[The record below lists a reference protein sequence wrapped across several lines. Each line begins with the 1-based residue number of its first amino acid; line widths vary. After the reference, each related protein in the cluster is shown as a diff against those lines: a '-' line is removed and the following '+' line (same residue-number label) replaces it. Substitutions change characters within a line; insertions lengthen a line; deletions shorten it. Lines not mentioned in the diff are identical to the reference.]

1 MITSTNFGMSTHV
14 GLGCQ
19 KITMQNLQEYGTF
32 GQVEVPETIFEKTF
46 SGCFCSNS
54 FEYGLES
61 IVAEP
66 NLFVVGRSNGKC
78 LNVFFASGSASPA
91 FALVSLNPF
100 ACISKILT

>member
-1 MITSTNFGMSTHV
+1 MVTK
-14 GLGCQ
+14 GCGF
-19 KITMQNLQEYGTF
+19 LREYGTF

-91 FALVSLNPF
+91 FALVSLALPLPVHLQN
-100 ACISKILT
+100 INMI